1 MEDGSIEMLKEYVID
16 EEFKLKYN
24 EIEDEWDYFQ
34 NNLLVPKTS
43 GKLYKYYSAN
53 MNNIDS
59 LLNQY
64 FYLTNPTHFN
74 DPFDCNINLAPGIG
88 INEGIERIEGFK
100 KNNFSNVG
108 VSCFSEEI
116 DNPLMWAHY
125 TNNYRGFALE
135 FKDNQIVTSPKK
147 SQLLRTSF
155 TKVTYLKRLVR
166 ISSKLPFSFH
176 YMLSTKHKQWLYE
189 KEWRIVAEI
198 GKKPTDR
205 FLEFKNNMVKAIYI
219 GHTLIDENSSEMRLI
234 FKACEFVY
242 PKVPLYVVYP
252 NFNEFTIVKKE
263 INDIIYKRT
272 K

>member
-1 MEDGSIEMLKEYVID
+1 MEDGSIEMLKEYIID

-34 NNLLVPKTS
+34 NNILVPKKS
-43 GKLYKYYSAN
+43 GKLFKYYSAN

-74 DPFDCNINLAPGIG
+74 DPFDCNINLVPGID
-88 INEGIERIEGFK
+88 EGIERIEGFK

-108 VSCFSEEI
+108 VTCFSEVI

-135 FKDNQIVTSPKK
+135 FKDNQIAAEPKK
-147 SQLLRTSF
+147 DQILRSSL
-155 TKVTYLKRLVR
+155 TKVTYLKKLVR
-166 ISSKLPFSFH
+166 ISPKLPFALH
-176 YMLSTKHKQWLYE
+176 YMFSTKHKHWSYE
-189 KEWRIVAEI
+189 QEWRIVSEI
-198 GKKPTDR
+198 GKKPVDR
-205 FLEFKNNMVKAIYI
+205 FLRFKNEMVKAIYI
-219 GHTLIDENSSEMRLI
+219 GHTLLDENSSELRLI
-234 FKACEFVY
+234 LNAHQFVY

-252 NFNEFTIVKKE
+252 NFNEFTIIKKE
-263 INDIIYKRT
+263 FKDVYKRT